1 MAAITKQNQEL
12 SQAEKEEALAENV
25 FGIAEDLKLTQKH
38 MAALIKT
45 TESTYKKWKAAGR
58 IPFKPQDPVYEAI
71 LNFLRLSYNLEAIFQ
86 SSADEKVWLESPH
99 EVFKKSPL
107 DYALESFENLIAVRQ
122 YSDYVRGHGA

>member
-1 MAAITKQNQEL
+1 MTAITNQKNEL
-12 SQAEKEEALAENV
+12 SHAEKEEALAENL
-25 FGIAEDLKLTQKH
+25 FGIAEDLKLTQKQ

-58 IPFKPQDPVYEAI
+58 IPYKPQDPGYEAI
-71 LNFLRLSYNLEAIFQ
+71 LNFLRLSYNLDAMFQ

-107 DYALESFENLIAVRQ
+107 EYASESFENLIAVRQ